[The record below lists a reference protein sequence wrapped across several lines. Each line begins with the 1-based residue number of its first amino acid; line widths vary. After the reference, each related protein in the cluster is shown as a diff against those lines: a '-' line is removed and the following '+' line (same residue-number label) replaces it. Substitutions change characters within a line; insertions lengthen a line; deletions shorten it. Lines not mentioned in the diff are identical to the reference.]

1 MKVLFALFV
10 SFTLLNAHLLQPVKA
25 GNGTV
30 CSVCLA
36 VAGEVESHLN
46 TVKTLL
52 DAVCSKLSN
61 TAEKLA
67 CEAAVAALV
76 KLLESDSAQK
86 LCTTLH
92 LCPGT
97 EGMLKTFAW
106 HAAILPIM
114 SLGQKHAG
122 FDACAYCEEA
132 MGYAIQNKAEVQK
145 AFDTGCSLIPDEYKQ
160 ICQEVSSAVMNMLN
174 NDSAQQI
181 CTTLK
186 VCKSGKSLLRGGV
199 ECTICKLAWKELQ
212 NEAPKLETALES
224 DCNKITNSTIIH
236 TVCDKAVEKGIQFIQ
251 NTNGQSA
258 CAEFGMCS
266 NSTRI
271 LV

>member
-1 MKVLFALFV
+1 MKFLFAVLFV
-10 SFTLLNAHLLQPVKA
+10 SFATAHLLQPKA

-30 CSVCLA
+30 CSVCLT
-36 VAGEVESHLN
+36 VAGAVESHLS
-46 TVKTLL
+46 TVKELL
-52 DAVCSKLSN
+52 DAVCSKLTN

-114 SLGQKHAG
+114 SLGPK
-122 FDACAYCEEA
+122 FDACTYCEEA

-145 AFDTGCSLIPDEYKQ
+145 AFDTACGLIPAEFQ
-160 ICQEVSSAVMNMLN
+160 QVCQQVSTAVMNMLN
-174 NDSAQQI
+174 KDSAQQI

-186 VCKSGKSLLRGGV
+186 VCKSGKSLLGGGV

-212 NEAPKLETALES
+212 NEAPKLETALEA

-258 CAEFGMCS
+258 CSEFGMC

-271 LV
+271 LA